1 MIDPARKEV
10 WLINLNPTLGREQA
24 GTRPALVTS
33 TDIFNRGF
41 AELVFVIPITSKNKN
56 IRSHVPLS
64 PPEGGLNMPSYIM
77 CEAMRSV
84 SKQRLIKR
92 LGVVS
97 ASTMSEVE
105 DRLRI
110 LLDL

>member
-1 MIDPARKEV
+1 MMPPARKEV
-10 WLINLNPTLGREQA
+10 WLVTLDPTLGREQA
-24 GTRPALVTS
+24 GRRPALVVS
-33 TDIFNRGF
+33 DDAFNQGF

-64 PPEGGLNMPSYIM
+64 PPEGGLNMESFIM

-84 SKQRLIKR
+84 SKQRLVKR
-92 LGVVS
+92 LGTVS
-97 ASTMSEVE
+97 PTTMQEVE

>member
-1 MIDPARKEV
+1 MTDPIRKEI
-10 WLINLNPTLGREQA
+10 WLLNLDPTMGREQA
-24 GTRPALVTS
+24 GTRPALVMS
-33 TDIFNRGF
+33 ADIFNRGY
-41 AELVFVIPITSKNKN
+41 AELVFVIPITSKAKN
-56 IRSHVPLS
+56 IRSHVPLL
-64 PPEGGLNMPSYIM
+64 PPEGGLNLPSFIM

-92 LGVVS
+92 LGFISS
-97 ASTMSEVE
+97 ATMSEVE

>member
-1 MIDPARKEV
+1 MIDPARQEV
-10 WLINLNPTLGREQA
+10 WLIDLDPTQGREQA
-24 GTRPALVTS
+24 GTRPALVMS
-33 TDIFNRGF
+33 ADIFNRGH
-41 AELVFVIPITSKNKN
+41 AELVFVIPITSKAKN

-64 PPEGGLNMPSYIM
+64 PPEGGLNLPSYIM

-92 LGVVS
+92 LGIIS
-97 ASTMSEVE
+97 STTMMEVE
-105 DRLRI
+105 DRLKI

>member
-1 MIDPARKEV
+1 MTQPARKEV
-10 WLINLNPTLGREQA
+10 WLVRLDPTTGREQA
-24 GTRPALVTS
+24 GTRPALIVS
-33 TDIFNRGF
+33 DDSFNQGF
-41 AELVFVIPITSKNKN
+41 ADLVFIIPITSKAKP
-56 IRSHVPLS
+56 IRSHIPLL
-64 PPEGGLNMPSYIM
+64 PPDGGLNLPSFIM

-92 LGVVS
+92 LGII
-97 ASTMSEVE
+97 STKTMTEVE

>member
-1 MIDPARKEV
+1 MIDPARKEI
-10 WLINLNPTLGREQA
+10 WLIDLDPTTGREQA
-24 GTRPALVTS
+24 GTRPALVMS
-33 TDIFNRGF
+33 ADIFNRGF
-41 AELVFVIPITSKNKN
+41 AGLVYIIPITSKAKN
-56 IRSHVPLS
+56 IRSHVSLL
-64 PPEGGLNMPSYIM
+64 PPEGGLKLPSYIM

-97 ASTMSEVE
+97 QTTMAEVE
-105 DRLRI
+105 DRLKI

>member
-1 MIDPARKEV
+1 MTDPARKEI
-10 WLINLNPTLGREQA
+10 WLIDLNPTLGHEQA
-24 GTRPALVTS
+24 GTRPALIAS
-33 TDIFNRGF
+33 ADIFNRGY
-41 AELVFVIPITSKNKN
+41 AELVFVIPVTSKNKN

-64 PPEGGLNMPSYIM
+64 PPEGGLNLPSFIM

-84 SKQRLIKR
+84 STQRLVKR

-97 ASTMSEVE
+97 AATMSEVE

>member
-1 MIDPARKEV
+1 MIQMIRKEV
-10 WLINLNPTLGREQA
+10 WLVTLDPTTGREQA
-24 GTRPALVTS
+24 GMRPALVVS
-33 TDIFNRGF
+33 DDAFNQGF
-41 AELVFVIPITSKNKN
+41 AELVFVIPITSKAKN
-56 IRSHVPLS
+56 IRSYVLIN
-64 PPEGGLNMPSYIM
+64 PPEGGLNLLSFIM

-92 LGVVS
+92 LGV
-97 ASTMSEVE
+97 ASPLTMDAVE

>member
-1 MIDPARKEV
+1 MTQHARKEV
-10 WLINLNPTLGREQA
+10 WLVTLDPTTGREQA
-24 GTRPALVTS
+24 GTRPALITS
-33 TDIFNRGF
+33 DDAFNQGF
-41 AELVFVIPITSKNKN
+41 ADLVFIIPITSKAKN
-56 IRSHVPLS
+56 IRSHVSLL
-64 PPEGGLNMPSYIM
+64 PPEGGLNLPSFIM

-92 LGVVS
+92 LGVI
-97 ASTMSEVE
+97 STNTMAEVE